1 MFRLMRAVRNASG
14 LSASCK
20 AVLFVL
26 ATYAD
31 RERLESYPSAATIAN
46 GAGVSER
53 TARRLLG
60 ELDARGLAVAVGS
73 TRRATLVRRLRLEA
87 IEALA
92 RRTVTKAP
100 DTSPARSA
108 ALLGVTT
115 ARGTSAGPP
124 PCRSGAQAM
133 TSGADDPVTATPEPS
148 NHEHPERTTPQDEEP
163 YSVRFAR
170 WRRERQGA
178 DGGMV
183 QQPGSG
189 SQRKKLAL
197 DEAEDSL
204 SDSPGARLALLNRLG
219 VLGVNAERIAAC
231 QSLTSGKILRIARDV
246 RADRTV
252 RNTGAVMTA
261 RLAAAAGVDLNKRR
275 PLSDEEKA
283 AVARIEQLRRSRTK
297 PPEPDTVA
305 EAIDAF
311 TADPHRPTAFS

>member
-1 MFRLMRAVRNASG
+1 
-14 LSASCK
+14 
-20 AVLFVL
+20 
-26 ATYAD
+26 
-31 RERLESYPSAATIAN
+31 
-46 GAGVSER
+46 
-53 TARRLLG
+53 
-60 ELDARGLAVAVGS
+60 
-73 TRRATLVRRLRLEA
+73 
-87 IEALA
+87 
-92 RRTVTKAP
+92 
-100 DTSPARSA
+100 
-108 ALLGVTT
+108 
-115 ARGTSAGPP
+115 
-124 PCRSGAQAM
+124 
-133 TSGADDPVTATPEPS
+133 
-148 NHEHPERTTPQDEEP
+148 
-163 YSVRFAR
+163 
-170 WRRERQGA
+170 
-178 DGGMV
+178 MV

-275 PLSDEEKA
+275 PLSDEEKV
-283 AVARIEQLRRSRTK
+283 AVARIEQLRRCRTK

-311 TADPHRPTAFS
+311 TADPQRPTAFS